1 VKRRGPGLKLL
12 LAAGAALALTTLA
25 AASGASA
32 PVVRESVSSAGAQA
46 NGHSLAASISADGR
60 YVAFYS
66 SATNLVAGDT
76 NGARDVFVH
85 DNQTGATTR
94 VSVSSSGGQANGQS
108 FSPAL
113 SADGRYVAFYSD
125 ATNLVAGDTNNADD
139 VFVHDRQ
146 TGATTRVSVSSGGGQ
161 ADSGSYLPAINADGR
176 YVAFV
181 SDATNL
187 ALGDTNRLR
196 DVFVRDL
203 ATGTTT
209 RVDVATNGDESQGG
223 PSTAPALSADG
234 QLVAF
239 SSFAFNLIATD
250 TNFESDV
257 FVHNL
262 QTGDTSRVSESAGG
276 FEVDGNSFDPS
287 LSGNGRYVAFDSDA
301 FDLVPDDSN
310 DAVDVFVVDRQT
322 GLVTR
327 ASLDDAGSQ
336 ANDGSARPSLN
347 GDGRFVAF
355 SSESTDLVPGDTNG
369 AVDIFIHDN
378 LSGATT
384 RLSVKANG
392 VEADGDNIRP
402 VISADAHFVAFDSQA
417 DNLVS
422 GDGNGFSDVFLRDA
436 TVAPPPPPP
445 AVRCHVPRV
454 VGLRLAKARSRITH
468 AHCRVG
474 RIHRVHSKRVGR
486 VLRQSPHAGA
496 VKPKGAKVSLTVGR
510 R

>member
-1 VKRRGPGLKLL
+1 
-12 LAAGAALALTTLA
+12 
-25 AASGASA
+25 
-32 PVVRESVSSAGAQA
+32 
-46 NGHSLAASISADGR
+46 
-60 YVAFYS
+60 
-66 SATNLVAGDT
+66 
-76 NGARDVFVH
+76 
-85 DNQTGATTR
+85 
-94 VSVSSSGGQANGQS
+94 
-108 FSPAL
+108 
-113 SADGRYVAFYSD
+113 
-125 ATNLVAGDTNNADD
+125 
-139 VFVHDRQ
+139 
-146 TGATTRVSVSSGGGQ
+146 
-161 ADSGSYLPAINADGR
+161 
-176 YVAFV
+176 
-181 SDATNL
+181 
-187 ALGDTNRLR
+187 
-196 DVFVRDL
+196 
-203 ATGTTT
+203 
-209 RVDVATNGDESQGG
+209 
-223 PSTAPALSADG
+223 
-234 QLVAF
+234 
-239 SSFAFNLIATD
+239 
-250 TNFESDV
+250 
-257 FVHNL
+257 
-262 QTGDTSRVSESAGG
+262 
-276 FEVDGNSFDPS
+276 
-287 LSGNGRYVAFDSDA
+287 
-301 FDLVPDDSN
+301 
-310 DAVDVFVVDRQT
+310 
-322 GLVTR
+322 VTR
-327 ASLDDAGSQ
+327 ASLDDAGSE

-402 VISADAHFVAFDSQA
+402 VLSADAHFVAFDSQA

>member
-1 VKRRGPGLKLL
+1 VQRRGSGLNLL
-12 LAAGAALALTTLA
+12 VVAGLALVLTSLS

-32 PVVRESVSSAGAQA
+32 PVVRESVSSGGAQA
-46 NGHSLAASISADGR
+46 NGQSFSPSISADGR

-66 SATNLVAGDT
+66 D
-76 NGARDVFVH
+76 
-85 DNQTGATTR
+85 
-94 VSVSSSGGQANGQS
+94 AN
-108 FSPAL
+108 
-113 SADGRYVAFYSD
+113 D
-125 ATNLVAGDTNNADD
+125 LVAGDTNNADD

-146 TGATTRVSVSSGGGQ
+146 SGATTRVSVSSAGGQ
-161 ADSGSYLPAINADGR
+161 TDGGSYLPALSADGR

-187 ALGDTNRLR
+187 VPGDSNRLR
-196 DVFVRDL
+196 DVFVHDL

-209 RVDVATNGDESQGG
+209 RVDVATNGDEAQGG
-223 PSTAPALSADG
+223 PSTAPAISADG

-250 TNFESDV
+250 TNFESDI

-262 QTGDTSRVSESAGG
+262 QTGDTSRVSQSADG

-310 DAVDVFVVDRQT
+310 DAVDVFVVDRVT

-327 ASLDDAGSQ
+327 ASLDDAGGEP
-336 ANDGSARPSLN
+336 NDASTDPSLN

-355 SSESTDLVPGDTNG
+355 SSESTNLVPGDTNG

-392 VEADGDNIRP
+392 VEGDGDSIRPALSADG
-402 VISADAHFVAFDSQA
+402 HFAAFDSQA
-417 DNLVS
+417 ANLVS

-436 TVAPPPPPP
+436 TLAPPPPA
-445 AVRCHVPRV
+445 AVRCRVPRV
-454 VGLRLAKARSRITH
+454 VGLRLATARVRIVH

-486 VLRQSPHAGA
+486 VLRQSPRAGT
-496 VKPKGAKVSLTVGR
+496 VKPRGAKVGLTVGR